1 MQVIHQLLNF
11 KRIKKIKNEIF
22 FIFLLLTLYI
32 LSEVLNFSLLKCIFH
47 EITGLHCPGCGVTR
61 MISSILRLDFYQAF
75 RYNPLVFILS
85 PFLLIYGIIKLY
97 EGMYDKF
104 ILNKRFEKIIVTFVI
119 ILLVI
124 FGILRNIE
132 MFNFLAPTII

>member
-1 MQVIHQLLNF
+1 MQVKHQLLNF
-11 KRIKKIKNEIF
+11 KRIKKIKFEVF

-32 LSEVLNFSLLKCIFH
+32 LSEIFDFSLLRCVFH

-61 MISSILRLDFYQAF
+61 MIGSILKLDFYQAF

-85 PFLLIYGIIKLY
+85 PFLIIYGIIKLY
-97 EGMYDKF
+97 ENMYDKIIF
-104 ILNKRFEKIIVTFVI
+104 NKKIEKVSIITII

-132 MFNFLAPTII
+132 MFNFLAPTTL

>member
-1 MQVIHQLLNF
+1 MQVKHQLLNF

-32 LSEVLNFSLLKCIFH
+32 LSEVFNFSLLKCIFH

-97 EGMYDKF
+97 EGMYDKL

-132 MFNFLAPTII
+132 MFNFLAPTTI

>member
-1 MQVIHQLLNF
+1 MQVKHQLLNF
-11 KRIKKIKNEIF
+11 KRIKKIKSEVF

-32 LSEVLNFSLLKCIFH
+32 LSEIFDFSLLRCVFH

-132 MFNFLAPTII
+132 MFNFLAPTTI